1 MKSLLPT
8 LLTLLMICTQIIYV
22 SGQTAIYSSD
32 EVHHPIVAKH
42 GMVAT
47 QHQLA
52 SEAGLEILKAGG
64 NAVDAAVAVGF
75 TLAVVLPRA
84 GNLGGG
90 GFMMVY
96 DAKTGKTRA
105 INYREMAPLLAHRDM
120 YLDEEGNVDRV
131 KLNFT
136 HHSTGVPGTVA
147 GLAHALET
155 YGTMSLKEVMKPA
168 IRLAEKG
175 FAMTYDLSSLLQ
187 GYETR
192 LKASPE
198 TKKIFYKGEGYYQPG
213 EIFKQKDL
221 AWSLKRI
228 SKKGPDAFYKGQV
241 AERLVA
247 DMKANGGLV
256 SMEDLATYE
265 VEDTEPV
272 SGTYRGYDI
281 VSMPPPSSGGL
292 HIIQMLNILEE
303 YPIGYLGHNTAET
316 IHLMAEAM
324 KFAYADRSEHLGDP
338 NFWEVPVDWI
348 TSKDYAADLRERID
362 RWKALPSEEIK
373 PGSPDDYESDQ
384 TTHYTVVDQAGNV
397 VVNTYTLNFSF
408 GNGIVAA
415 GTGILLNNEMSDL
428 SAKPGVANAFGLL
441 GGEANAVAPRKRP
454 LSSMTP
460 TIILK
465 DGKPYFATGSP
476 GGSRIITTV
485 LQIIMNIID
494 HEMNVSEASHAAR
507 IHHQWYPEV
516 LYVEKILNQD
526 THCLLYTSPSP
537 RDQRGSRMPSSA

>member
-526 THCLLYTSPSP
+526 TQALLRAKQHDVQY
-537 RDQRGSRMPSSA
+537 RAAMGST

>member
-96 DAKTGKTRA
+96 DGKTGKTRA

-526 THCLLYTSPSP
+526 TQALLRAKQHDVQY
-537 RDQRGSRMPSSA
+537 RAAMGST